1 MHLTP
6 NNIEAIAQVAE
17 QILGPEHE
25 VTLAIRAINLDPDE
39 APRAWALLEALPA
52 DQRRIIAAMVM
63 ERMDDTPPSDM
74 LH

>member
-25 VTLAIRAINLDPDE
+25 VTLAIRAINLDPEE
-39 APRAWALLEALPA
+39 APYAWSLIEALPV

-63 ERMDDTPPSDM
+63 ERMDTTPPSDT

>member
-17 QILGPEHE
+17 QILGPDHE
-25 VTLAIRAINLDPDE
+25 VTIAIRAILLDPDD
-39 APRAWALLEALPA
+39 AHHAWDLIEGLPA

-63 ERMDDTPPSDM
+63 ERMDMTPPSDM